1 MAFGFRPIDCASHS
15 VPFDPIR
22 FHSSALF
29 RSAPLCCAVLRLPIT
44 TVAGSI
50 NPCSYTQG
58 ARPEVFALRAAP
70 LTVGA
75 NNTISAYST
84 ASAYWRC
91 CQALV
96 KSALIS
102 QRMDALS
109 LGQLTICRLGF
120 SDLVHRLDPGVHK
133 LFDYPFDSIPF
144 GSIPSASRPSVA
156 LPVHRNESVRSSS
169 KAKQSKAKQSKA
181 ADHLST
187 PLRRRFI
194 PQAD

>member
-1 MAFGFRPIDCASHS
+1 M
-15 VPFDPIR
+15 
-22 FHSSALF
+22 
-29 RSAPLCCAVLRLPIT
+29 
-44 TVAGSI
+44 
-50 NPCSYTQG
+50 
-58 ARPEVFALRAAP
+58 FALRAAP

-169 KAKQSKAKQSKA
+169 KAKQSKAKQPITCPLLSV
-181 ADHLST
+181 ADSFH
-187 PLRRRFI
+187 RRTSRLQQCICLLAPGCAEHCHSGALLQFG
-194 PQAD
+194 